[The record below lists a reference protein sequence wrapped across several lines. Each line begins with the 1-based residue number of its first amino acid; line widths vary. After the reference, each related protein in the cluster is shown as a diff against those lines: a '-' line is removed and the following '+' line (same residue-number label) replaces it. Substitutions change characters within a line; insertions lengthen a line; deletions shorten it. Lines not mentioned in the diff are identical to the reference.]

1 MSDLVLLFNVQI
13 NKVEASAS
21 PTPPPPSVDD
31 AMLLET
37 GDYMLLE
44 TGDYMLLE

>member
-21 PTPPPPSVDD
+21 PTPPPSVDD

>member
-21 PTPPPPSVDD
+21 PTPPSADD